1 MEEKFSMNESIQAG
15 APDITY
21 SGNEGPK
28 SPQQE
33 QEMQKMRMMASNPSL
48 EDSRNEMMENI
59 ALDVFGKP
67 LSDLSE
73 DEIIQIEIMM
83 EEMSKKSTAPRMMAG
98 WKDLIDVNHP
108 SFVPDSWKDLVDTNH
123 SSYDKNYESLS
134 KGGRTGYAGGG
145 PMDTG
150 EDEQGKQIAAEIWS
164 QMEPEQKVQF
174 QSFEAFFQSGI
185 WKQILQQLQQDQ
197 SGIRSQAPE
206 MSMSE
211 NVNVAEQMPGGGIAD
226 VDVREK
232 VAMAANGGLM
242 GLYNRG
248 M

>member
-1 MEEKFSMNESIQAG
+1 MEEKISMNESIQAG
-15 APDITY
+15 APDIKY
-21 SGNEGPK
+21 GSGDIRMGK
-28 SPQQE
+28 QE
-33 QEMQKMRMMASNPSL
+33 PNDQSM
-48 EDSRNEMMENI
+48 
-59 ALDVFGKP
+59 
-67 LSDLSE
+67 
-73 DEIIQIEIMM
+73 
-83 EEMSKKSTAPRMMAG
+83 
-98 WKDLIDVNHP
+98 
-108 SFVPDSWKDLVDTNH
+108 
-123 SSYDKNYESLS
+123 
-134 KGGRTGYAGGG
+134 
-145 PMDTG
+145 
-150 EDEQGKQIAAEIWS
+150 QIAAEIWS

-174 QSFEAFFQSGI
+174 QSFEAFFESGI

-197 SGIRSQAPE
+197 SGIRSQSPE

>member
-1 MEEKFSMNESIQAG
+1 MEEKISMNESIEAG
-15 APDITY
+15 APDIKY
-21 SGNEGPK
+21 NRGDI
-28 SPQQE
+28 
-33 QEMQKMRMMASNPSL
+33 RM
-48 EDSRNEMMENI
+48 
-59 ALDVFGKP
+59 
-67 LSDLSE
+67 
-73 DEIIQIEIMM
+73 
-83 EEMSKKSTAPRMMAG
+83 
-98 WKDLIDVNHP
+98 
-108 SFVPDSWKDLVDTNH
+108 
-123 SSYDKNYESLS
+123 
-134 KGGRTGYAGGG
+134 GGRE
-145 PMDTG
+145 PRD
-150 EDEQGKQIAAEIWS
+150 QGKEIAAEIWS

-174 QSFEAFFQSGI
+174 QSFEAFFESGI

>member
-15 APDITY
+15 APDIKY
-21 SGNEGPK
+21 SRGDV
-28 SPQQE
+28 
-33 QEMQKMRMMASNPSL
+33 RM
-48 EDSRNEMMENI
+48 
-59 ALDVFGKP
+59 
-67 LSDLSE
+67 
-73 DEIIQIEIMM
+73 
-83 EEMSKKSTAPRMMAG
+83 
-98 WKDLIDVNHP
+98 
-108 SFVPDSWKDLVDTNH
+108 
-123 SSYDKNYESLS
+123 
-134 KGGRTGYAGGG
+134 GG
-145 PMDTG
+145 G

-174 QSFEAFFQSGI
+174 QSFEAFFESGI

-197 SGIRSQAPE
+197 SGIQSQAPE
-206 MSMSE
+206 MMQE
-211 NVNVAEQMPGGGIAD
+211 NVNMAESIPGGGIAD

>member
-1 MEEKFSMNESIQAG
+1 MEEKISMNESIQAG
-15 APDITY
+15 APDIKY
-21 SGNEGPK
+21 DSGDIRMGR
-28 SPQQE
+28 QE
-33 QEMQKMRMMASNPSL
+33 PNDQSM
-48 EDSRNEMMENI
+48 
-59 ALDVFGKP
+59 
-67 LSDLSE
+67 
-73 DEIIQIEIMM
+73 
-83 EEMSKKSTAPRMMAG
+83 
-98 WKDLIDVNHP
+98 
-108 SFVPDSWKDLVDTNH
+108 
-123 SSYDKNYESLS
+123 
-134 KGGRTGYAGGG
+134 
-145 PMDTG
+145 
-150 EDEQGKQIAAEIWS
+150 QIAAEIWS

-174 QSFEAFFQSGI
+174 QSFEAFFESGI

-211 NVNVAEQMPGGGIAD
+211 NVNMAEQMPGGGIAD

>member
-1 MEEKFSMNESIQAG
+1 MEEKISMNESIQAG
-15 APDITY
+15 APDIKY
-21 SGNEGPK
+21 GSGDIRMGK
-28 SPQQE
+28 
-33 QEMQKMRMMASNPSL
+33 QKPNDQSM
-48 EDSRNEMMENI
+48 
-59 ALDVFGKP
+59 
-67 LSDLSE
+67 
-73 DEIIQIEIMM
+73 
-83 EEMSKKSTAPRMMAG
+83 
-98 WKDLIDVNHP
+98 
-108 SFVPDSWKDLVDTNH
+108 
-123 SSYDKNYESLS
+123 
-134 KGGRTGYAGGG
+134 
-145 PMDTG
+145 
-150 EDEQGKQIAAEIWS
+150 QIAAEIWS

-174 QSFEAFFQSGI
+174 QSFEAFFESGI

-197 SGIRSQAPE
+197 SGIKSQAPE

>member
-1 MEEKFSMNESIQAG
+1 MTESIEAG
-15 APDITY
+15 APDIKY
-21 SGNEGPK
+21 NRGDI
-28 SPQQE
+28 
-33 QEMQKMRMMASNPSL
+33 RMGGREPRDQGK
-48 EDSRNEMMENI
+48 EI
-59 ALDVFGKP
+59 A
-67 LSDLSE
+67 
-73 DEIIQIEIMM
+73 IQI
-83 EEMSKKSTAPRMMAG
+83 
-98 WKDLIDVNHP
+98 WD
-108 SFVPDSWKDLVDTNH
+108 
-123 SSYDKNYESLS
+123 
-134 KGGRTGYAGGG
+134 
-145 PMDTG
+145 
-150 EDEQGKQIAAEIWS
+150 
-164 QMEPEQKVQF
+164 QMEPEQKMQF
-174 QSFEAFFQSGI
+174 QNFEAFFMSGI

>member
-1 MEEKFSMNESIQAG
+1 MDEEISMNESIQAG
-15 APDITY
+15 APDIKY
-21 SGNEGPK
+21 SSGDIRMGG
-28 SPQQE
+28 QE
-33 QEMQKMRMMASNPSL
+33 PNDQSM
-48 EDSRNEMMENI
+48 
-59 ALDVFGKP
+59 
-67 LSDLSE
+67 
-73 DEIIQIEIMM
+73 
-83 EEMSKKSTAPRMMAG
+83 
-98 WKDLIDVNHP
+98 
-108 SFVPDSWKDLVDTNH
+108 
-123 SSYDKNYESLS
+123 
-134 KGGRTGYAGGG
+134 
-145 PMDTG
+145 
-150 EDEQGKQIAAEIWS
+150 QIAAEIWS

-197 SGIRSQAPE
+197 SGIQSQAPE

>member
-1 MEEKFSMNESIQAG
+1 MEEKISMNESIQAG
-15 APDITY
+15 APDIKY
-21 SGNEGPK
+21 NQGDI
-28 SPQQE
+28 
-33 QEMQKMRMMASNPSL
+33 RMANQA
-48 EDSRNEMMENI
+48 I
-59 ALDVFGKP
+59 
-67 LSDLSE
+67 
-73 DEIIQIEIMM
+73 
-83 EEMSKKSTAPRMMAG
+83 
-98 WKDLIDVNHP
+98 
-108 SFVPDSWKDLVDTNH
+108 
-123 SSYDKNYESLS
+123 
-134 KGGRTGYAGGG
+134 GGG
-145 PMDTG
+145 
-150 EDEQGKQIAAEIWS
+150 EGKEIAAEIWS

-174 QSFEAFFQSGI
+174 QSFEAFFESGI

-197 SGIRSQAPE
+197 SGIKSQAPE

>member
-1 MEEKFSMNESIQAG
+1 MEEKISMNESIQAG
-15 APDITY
+15 APDIKY
-21 SGNEGPK
+21 SGGDI
-28 SPQQE
+28 
-33 QEMQKMRMMASNPSL
+33 RM
-48 EDSRNEMMENI
+48 
-59 ALDVFGKP
+59 
-67 LSDLSE
+67 
-73 DEIIQIEIMM
+73 
-83 EEMSKKSTAPRMMAG
+83 
-98 WKDLIDVNHP
+98 
-108 SFVPDSWKDLVDTNH
+108 
-123 SSYDKNYESLS
+123 
-134 KGGRTGYAGGG
+134 GGRE
-145 PMDTG
+145 PRD
-150 EDEQGKQIAAEIWS
+150 QGKEIAAEIWS

-174 QSFEAFFQSGI
+174 QSFEAFFMSGI

-211 NVNVAEQMPGGGIAD
+211 NVNMQEQMPGGGIAD

>member
-1 MEEKFSMNESIQAG
+1 MEEKISMNESIEAG
-15 APDITY
+15 APNIKY
-21 SGNEGPK
+21 SGGDI
-28 SPQQE
+28 
-33 QEMQKMRMMASNPSL
+33 RM
-48 EDSRNEMMENI
+48 
-59 ALDVFGKP
+59 GKK
-67 LSDLSE
+67 E
-73 DEIIQIEIMM
+73 
-83 EEMSKKSTAPRMMAG
+83 
-98 WKDLIDVNHP
+98 
-108 SFVPDSWKDLVDTNH
+108 PDNQS
-123 SSYDKNYESLS
+123 
-134 KGGRTGYAGGG
+134 
-145 PMDTG
+145 M
-150 EDEQGKQIAAEIWS
+150 QIAAEIWS

-174 QSFEAFFQSGI
+174 QSFEVFFESGI

-211 NVNVAEQMPGGGIAD
+211 NVNMAEQMPGGGIAD